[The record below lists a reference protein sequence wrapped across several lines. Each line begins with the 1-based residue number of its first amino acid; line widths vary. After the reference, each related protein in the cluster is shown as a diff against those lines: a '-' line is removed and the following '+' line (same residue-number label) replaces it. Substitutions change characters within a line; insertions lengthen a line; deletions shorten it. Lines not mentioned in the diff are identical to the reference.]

1 MNGTASHSR
10 LLSKKKSHLEME
22 IFQLILDID
31 FIINIKDYF

>member
-10 LLSKKKSHLEME
+10 LDSKKKFHLGME
-22 IFQLILDID
+22 ISQLILDID